1 MLTAIV
7 SFSAQRVDIDF
18 LMRVAGSLST
28 LGDIMKRISC
38 TILLVALGFM
48 LCADDSVAQ
57 RYRYMDSSGNIH
69 FVESLKEVPYQYR
82 QQIVPATPTPVLDEK
97 TLRRMQQK
105 REQELRRQQR
115 KLEAEAKK
123 KEKAKKVAEERAA
136 KQAAAGGTRHRA
148 DAPPPSSQDE
158 IEVIR

>member
-1 MLTAIV
+1 
-7 SFSAQRVDIDF
+7 
-18 LMRVAGSLST
+18 MR
-28 LGDIMKRISC
+28 RIPC
-38 TILLVALGFM
+38 TILFVALSLAF
-48 LCADDSVAQ
+48 CADAAFAQ
-57 RYRYMDSSGNIH
+57 RYRYMDGSGNIH

-105 REQELRRQQR
+105 REQDLRRQQK
-115 KLEAEAKK
+115 KLEIEAKK
-123 KEKAKKVAEERAA
+123 KERAKKLAEDRAA
-136 KQAAAGGTRHRA
+136 KQSAAQGNRRKA